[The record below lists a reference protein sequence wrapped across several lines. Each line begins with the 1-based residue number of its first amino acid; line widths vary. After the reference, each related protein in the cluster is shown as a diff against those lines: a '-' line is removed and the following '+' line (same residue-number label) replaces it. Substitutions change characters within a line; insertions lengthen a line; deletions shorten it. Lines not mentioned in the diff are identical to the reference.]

1 MTSLHANF
9 LQNLYEAIGEVHD
22 DELIDLLIERFD
34 IALSTGFFSVADEL
48 LEEIDVDKLN
58 SNLIIC
64 ILCATRRAGSL
75 GHLLKRQGFVDRA
88 RTKLTELHPE
98 RVERL
103 MEGLD

>member
-1 MTSLHANF
+1 MTSLHTNF
-9 LQNLYEAIGEVHD
+9 LADLYQAIGKVHD
-22 DELIDLLIERFD
+22 EKLIDLLMERFD
-34 IALSTGFFSVADEL
+34 IALSTGFFSVADDL
-48 LEEIDVDKLN
+48 LEEIDIDKLN

-88 RTKLTELHPE
+88 RVRLTELHPE

>member
-1 MTSLHANF
+1 MTSLHTNF
-9 LQNLYEAIGEVHD
+9 LRDLYEAIGKVHD
-22 DELIDLLIERFD
+22 EKLIDLLLERFD

-48 LEEIDVDKLN
+48 LEELDVDKLN
-58 SNLIIC
+58 ANLIIC
-64 ILCATRRAGSL
+64 VLSATRRAGSL

-88 RTKLTELHPE
+88 RTKLTELYPE

>member
-1 MTSLHANF
+1 VTSLHTNF
-9 LQNLYEAIGEVHD
+9 LTNLYEAIGKVHD
-22 DELIDLLIERFD
+22 EKLIDLLIERFD

-48 LEEIDVDKLN
+48 LEELDIDKLN

-64 ILCATRRAGSL
+64 ILSATRRARGQL
-75 GHLLKRQGFVDRA
+75 PKRQDFVDRA
-88 RTKLTELHPE
+88 RGRLTELYPE